1 MNNSFSRRGI
11 RAVAL
16 VFLTLTATLAGAGCG
31 KDGGSDLTS
40 PPPSDPGP
48 SDPGPSDPGP
58 GGWTGPDP
66 VGYVMY
72 AVDLGNTFYVFGSE
86 SFSVLTAKMKITG
99 LPILKRIIGIAVR
112 PSNGKLYGVGNDSRV
127 YTIDPYTA
135 VATPVSSGPFTPK
148 IADIFDIHF
157 AMDLEPSGD
166 RVRLIAAES
175 GANWSISLDDGTATT
190 GEASRYA
197 TGTELEGHT
206 PRLLGMYYAPP
217 ADPSDPNV
225 CQNLAYAIDA
235 DEAMMIAACDPATGE
250 WWPTVVGEPPQG
262 SVVSGSTANLL
273 QASSSSNPQEELE
286 KLKDQILRC
295 GEALPSPG
303 APGGPDGPGGGSG
316 PGQPRPQEGGPW
328 FPRTPDTPT
337 YLFLVDYGQNSTS
350 LALAEA
356 AGLTLGVTPRG
367 KVPVDEPIQTAEW
380 AGHGI
385 SHPPPMHSAGSH
397 DLELEAHL
405 SVAGAAESVVSTP
418 PAPQNDPR
426 ARCTR

>member
-31 KDGGSDLTS
+31 KDSGGDLTS

-148 IADIFDIHF
+148 IVDVFDIHF

-197 TGTELEGHT
+197 AGTELEGHT

-250 WWPTVVGEPPQG
+250 WWPTVTSEPPQE
-262 SVVSGSTANLL
+262 SVVSRSTGNLS
-273 QASSSSNPQEELE
+273 QASRASEPQAL
-286 KLKDQILRC
+286 KDLKDQLLRC
-295 GEALPSPG
+295 GEALPPPG
-303 APGGPDGPGGGSG
+303 DPSN
-316 PGQPRPQEGGPW
+316 PGQPHPPEGGPW
-328 FPRTPDTPT
+328 FPRAPDTPF
-337 YLFLVDYGQNSTS
+337 YVFLVELGGTTNM
-350 LALAEA
+350 AEA
-356 AGLTLGVTPRG
+356 FGMTPGVTLQVKG
-367 KVPVDEPIQTAEW
+367 NVPVDAPIQTSQW

-385 SHPPPMHSAGSH
+385 SHPKPQSALQH
-397 DLELEAHL
+397 DLRPEVQL
-405 SVAGAAESVVSTP
+405 SAAESAQPEASTP
-418 PAPQNDPR
+418 PAPPSDHR
-426 ARCTR
+426 AQCTR